1 MDPATMMLIASAI
14 SGGAQIGGGILGA
27 SNSRNQARRVAKQ
40 QQRANEIS
48 RYNRARLMAY
58 QDDLKI
64 DLHNYKVNAY
74 KNFIP
79 RAFER
84 ANLAYQDNN
93 AALTELI
100 DQYQFQGQDR
110 LAHSV
115 AQRGALAARGITG
128 RGAMTQ
134 DVALDSALGRGD
146 QLMSRNLL
154 AARYGTDRANMK
166 IRQQLTDSLQNAYNQ
181 VGYTPQRTPAG
192 LLGEAMPVS
201 PSFNNNDFN
210 AGAFGAALQ
219 GFGTAA
225 AGFAQAQALS
235 GASQSGGGVDLNQF
249 KLPNVPDFTPK
260 LGSVGGGFTQNI
272 PGISNNFANFKLP
285 NL

>member
-1 MDPATMMLIASAI
+1 MDPGTAMLIASAV
-14 SGGAQIGGGILGA
+14 SGAFQAGSGILGA
-27 SNSRNQARRVAKQ
+27 SNSRNQASRAAKAQ
-40 QQRANEIS
+40 EKANRIS

-58 QDDLKI
+58 QDEQRMK
-64 DLHNYKVNAY
+64 LHNYKVDAY
-74 KNFIP
+74 KRFIP
-79 RAFER
+79 RAFDR

-110 LAHSV
+110 LAKSI
-115 AQRGALAARGITG
+115 AQRGLLAARGITG

-134 DVALDSALGRGD
+134 DVAYESDLRRGD

-181 VGYTPQRTPAG
+181 VGFTPEYTPAG
-192 LLGEAMPVS
+192 LLGIEGGVS
-201 PSFNNNDFN
+201 PTFNNNDFN
-210 AGAFGAALQ
+210 VGAFGAALQ

-225 AGFAQAQALS
+225 AGAVSAAAYPKPTPQ
-235 GASQSGGGVDLNQF
+235 DLPPIPSVPGPYQGPFIPGQPSTYLPGQVNT
-249 KLPNVPDFTPK
+249 KLPN
-260 LGSVGGGFTQNI
+260 I
-272 PGISNNFANFKLP
+272 
-285 NL
+285 

>member
-1 MDPATMMLIASAI
+1 MEAGTAMLISSLI
-14 SGGAQIGGGILGA
+14 SGAFTAGSGILGA
-27 SNSRNQARRVAKQ
+27 SNSRNQASRAAKAQ
-40 QQRANEIS
+40 EKANRIS

-58 QDDLKI
+58 QDEQRIK
-64 DLHNYKVNAY
+64 LHNYKVDAY
-74 KNFIP
+74 KRFIP
-79 RAFER
+79 RAFDR

-110 LAHSV
+110 LAQSV

-146 QLMSRNLL
+146 QMMSRNLL

-166 IRQQLTDSLQNAYNQ
+166 VRQQLTDSLQNAYNQ
-181 VGYTPQRTPAG
+181 VGYTPEYTPAG
-192 LLGEAMPVS
+192 MLGLEGGVM

-210 AGAFGAALQ
+210 AAAFGSALQ

-225 AGFAQAQALS
+225 AGLHQCNGIQQPNIPNPPIPEAKVGLPIAPGFPS
-235 GASQSGGGVDLNQF
+235 F
-249 KLPNVPDFTPK
+249 KLY
-260 LGSVGGGFTQNI
+260 QNFQA
-272 PGISNNFANFKLP
+272 SNTKLP

>member
-1 MDPATMMLIASAI
+1 MDPVLLASVV
-14 SGGAQIGGGILGA
+14 SGLFQAGSGILGA
-27 SNSRNQARRVAKQ
+27 SNSRNQAARVARQ
-40 QQRANEIS
+40 QERANEIS
-48 RYNRARLMAY
+48 RFNRARLMAY
-58 QDDLKI
+58 QDDERI
-64 DLHNYKVNAY
+64 RLHNYKVDAY
-74 KNFIP
+74 KRFIP
-79 RAFER
+79 RAFDR

-110 LAHSV
+110 LAQSV

-128 RGAMTQ
+128 RGAVTGQ
-134 DVALDSALGRGD
+134 VALDSALGRGD
-146 QLMSRNLL
+146 ALMSRNLL
-154 AARYGTDRANMK
+154 AARYGTERANMK
-166 IRQQLTDSLQNAYNQ
+166 IRQQLEDSLQNAYNQ

-210 AGAFGAALQ
+210 AAVFGSALQ
-219 GFGTAA
+219 GIGTAA
-225 AGFAQAQALS
+225 AGFAQA
-235 GASQSGGGVDLNQF
+235 GGGNNTLPPIPE
-249 KLPNVPDFTPK
+249 LPNFSSN

-272 PGISNNFANFKLP
+272 PSMPNNFANFKLP

>member
-1 MDPATMMLIASAI
+1 MDPGTAILVSSLI
-14 SGGAQIGGGILGA
+14 SGAFTAGSGILGA
-27 SNSRNQARRVAKQ
+27 SNSRNQASRAAKAQ
-40 QQRANEIS
+40 EEANRIS
-48 RYNRARLMAY
+48 RFNRAKLMAH
-58 QDDLKI
+58 QDDMRIK
-64 DLHNYKVNAY
+64 LHNYKVDRY
-74 KNFIP
+74 KAFIP
-79 RAFER
+79 RAFDR

-110 LAHSV
+110 LAQSV

-181 VGYTPQRTPAG
+181 VGFTPERTPAG
-192 LLGEAMPVS
+192 LLGIEGGVS
-201 PSFNNNDFN
+201 PAFNNNDFN
-210 AGAFGAALQ
+210 VGAFGAALQ

-225 AGFAQAQALS
+225 AGAVSAAAYPKPTQ
-235 GASQSGGGVDLNQF
+235 DLPPIPEVPGPYQGPFIPGQPSTYLPGQVNT
-249 KLPNVPDFTPK
+249 KLPNV
-260 LGSVGGGFTQNI
+260 
-272 PGISNNFANFKLP
+272 
-285 NL
+285 

>member
-1 MDPATMMLIASAI
+1 MEPATMMLVSSLI
-14 SGGAQIGGGILGA
+14 SGAFTAGSGILGA
-27 SNSRNQARRVAKQ
+27 SNSRNQASRSAKAQ
-40 QQRANEIS
+40 QKANEIS

-58 QDDLKI
+58 QDDQRIK
-64 DLHNYKVNAY
+64 LHNYKVDAY
-74 KNFIP
+74 KRFIP
-79 RAFER
+79 RAFDR

-110 LAHSV
+110 LAESV

-146 QLMSRNLL
+146 QMMSRNLL

-181 VGYTPQRTPAG
+181 VGYTPERTPAG
-192 LLGEAMPVS
+192 LLGAEMPVGS
-201 PSFNNNDFN
+201 SFNNNDFN

-225 AGFAQAQALS
+225 AGAVSAA
-235 GASQSGGGVDLNQF
+235 AYPKPTADLPPVPELTQF
-249 KLPNVPDFTPK
+249 QGPF
-260 LGSVGGGFTQNI
+260 I
-272 PGISNNFANFKLP
+272 PGQQSTYLPGPINTKLP

>member
-1 MDPATMMLIASAI
+1 MDPGTAMLVSSLI
-14 SGGAQIGGGILGA
+14 SGAFTAGSGILGA
-27 SNSRNQARRVAKQ
+27 SNSRNQAGRTAKAQ
-40 QQRANEIS
+40 EKANRIS
-48 RYNRARLMAY
+48 RYNRAKLMAY
-58 QDDLKI
+58 QDEMRIK
-64 DLHNYKVNAY
+64 LHNYKVDRY
-74 KNFIP
+74 KAFIP
-79 RAFER
+79 RAFDR

-110 LAHSV
+110 LAQSV

-134 DVALDSALGRGD
+134 DVALDSAMGRGD

-181 VGYTPQRTPAG
+181 VGFTPERTPGG
-192 LLGEAMPVS
+192 LLGAEMPVS
-201 PSFNNNDFN
+201 SAFNNNDFN
-210 AGAFGAALQ
+210 AAAFGSALQ

-225 AGFAQAQALS
+225 AGFAQASAL
-235 GASQSGGGVDLNQF
+235 GGGNNTPPPIPELPAIPTGQYSNMTMPSQF
-249 KLPNVPDFTPK
+249 VNPTFAPNANLKLPT
-260 LGSVGGGFTQNI
+260 
-272 PGISNNFANFKLP
+272 FK
-285 NL
+285 

>member
-1 MDPATMMLIASAI
+1 MEPGTAILLGSLI
-14 SGGAQIGGGILGA
+14 SGGFQAGSGILSA
-27 SNSRNQARRVAKQ
+27 SNSRNQASRTRKAQEK
-40 QQRANEIS
+40 ANITS

-58 QDDLKI
+58 QDEQRIK
-64 DLHNYKVNAY
+64 LHNYKVDAY
-74 KNFIP
+74 KRFIP
-79 RAFER
+79 RAFDR

-110 LAHSV
+110 LAQSV

-181 VGYTPQRTPAG
+181 VGYTPEYTPAG
-192 LLGEAMPVS
+192 MLGLEGGVM

-210 AGAFGAALQ
+210 AAAFGSALQ

-225 AGFAQAQALS
+225 AGFAQASALGS
-235 GASQSGGGVDLNQF
+235 GTPDLPAIPKVPGPYQGPFIPGQPSTYLPGQVNTR
-249 KLPNVPDFTPK
+249 LPNP
-260 LGSVGGGFTQNI
+260 
-272 PGISNNFANFKLP
+272 
-285 NL
+285 